1 MPNFSVKLLFTVS
14 VIILFSVTAF
24 SDVVA
29 DEEYVGECTG
39 NDVHIRA
46 TASKGAIISKA
57 NSGDMLVIIGTQ
69 GDWYNI
75 QLPEFISVW
84 ISRKYV
90 KAEPGKDGVVTGD
103 NVNIRTAAKTTSTV
117 VGKAKKGSKVEIM
130 GIDEDWFLIIPPEDA
145 TGWISRK
152 YVKKLGLKYNY
163 LNALKD
169 ERNRYLNQAAAYYE
183 SIGQSD
189 ISKAYMALTKKVEVK
204 PNGKDVTPPPVEDA
218 EKKQFE
224 VLMLK
229 YKLANFDRDSADLA
243 YLKSLA
249 EEIRVFAE
257 NCKSGIKQQATNTYN
272 ELLGKI
278 KKIVDERKKLED
290 KKAADNIKIQKEQE
304 NERMLKEVNIR
315 LMRRLINKYVATGV
329 IIDEPLE
336 SGEMVYYLAVDNQ
349 KKYRLVT
356 IVPNLNLRD
365 YWRRE
370 VGIVGKIVY
379 DEDEE
384 YPIVLCESVQIF
396 DK

>member
-1 MPNFSVKLLFTVS
+1 MPFGSPFRGSSGHQNIRRLKGVTVRR
-14 VIILFSVTAF
+14 VAF
-24 SDVVA
+24 S
-29 DEEYVGECTG
+29 
-39 NDVHIRA
+39 R
-46 TASKGAIISKA
+46 
-57 NSGDMLVIIGTQ
+57 
-69 GDWYNI
+69 
-75 QLPEFISVW
+75 P
-84 ISRKYV
+84 
-90 KAEPGKDGVVTGD
+90 
-103 NVNIRTAAKTTSTV
+103 AKHC
-117 VGKAKKGSKVEIM
+117 G
-130 GIDEDWFLIIPPEDA
+130 F
-145 TGWISRK
+145 
-152 YVKKLGLKYNY
+152 
-163 LNALKD
+163 
-169 ERNRYLNQAAAYYE
+169 
-183 SIGQSD
+183 
-189 ISKAYMALTKKVEVK
+189 
-204 PNGKDVTPPPVEDA
+204 
-218 EKKQFE
+218 
-224 VLMLK
+224 
-229 YKLANFDRDSADLA
+229 
-243 YLKSLA
+243 A